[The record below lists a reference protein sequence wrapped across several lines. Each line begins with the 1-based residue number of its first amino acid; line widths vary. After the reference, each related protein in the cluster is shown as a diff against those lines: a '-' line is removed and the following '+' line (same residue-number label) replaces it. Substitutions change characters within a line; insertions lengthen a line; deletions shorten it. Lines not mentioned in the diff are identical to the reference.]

1 MVYRTY
7 DPTPKLRRV
16 SKVRELV
23 RRHIVNKFSGGKAT
37 WIFSGPC
44 CTNPYSAY
52 AKILD
57 QSQVL
62 DLASSQEGWVF
73 GETQEFDA
81 VRRWQICLR
90 ALDAEHRRLSKMVAV
105 NERMF

>member
-23 RRHIVNKFSGGKAT
+23 RRHIVNKLYGGKAS
-37 WIFSGPC
+37 WIFSGPS

-57 QSQVL
+57 LSQVL
-62 DLASSQEGWVF
+62 DFASSQEGWVF
-73 GETQEFDA
+73 QETQEFDA
-81 VRRWQICLR
+81 VRRWQNCLR

-105 NERMF
+105 DERMF